1 MTNIFTKDRLIEL
14 NKEINRLDIEK
25 DAFKPKINIDTEGG
39 NNLFIY
45 CADQMFGNLDKY
57 SRQLSKIENIFK
69 KYNKGK
75 VANYNSY
82 DNKYDNF
89 LPSIITHSIY
99 DTGVNPRN
107 INNKIK
113 IINTPGSYI
122 DTATKI
128 KHDEEC
134 CFSDILTTN
143 DFKMLGIDNIN
154 ELRNTDKINI
164 LDTSIVFTFD
174 KVINPKFNKL
184 INNIAIRP
192 QYFKGNSIKNEW
204 FNNNVL
210 KFSNHGKEHYKTEVI
225 KEGKIYILCKLLGDL
240 LQAYYCKLY
249 LDKLPKEKRN
259 SCCIFTLDNILRLRS
274 ILLNIPVLY
283 NVGKGMDTLETTYQT
298 SDPNIDTH
306 FKKLYYDI
314 MKNHNDSIIEHIN
327 SILTIGYFYV
337 NKQRIIINEKIK
349 SILAKLITYINIKTI
364 AAKNL
369 DNPILEIY
377 RKQIYSYMGHHIF
390 HKMNNHVYICYTDI
404 QVLFP
409 GLEHKTDIIAKTG
422 HKLSDIF
429 LASLGP
435 QKGGD
440 KEEPVEYT
448 IGSDYQFDY
457 EITTDEEF
465 NIKIKEL
472 LFENPGEGVK
482 LSLYYTASK
491 YEFEDEWDKFD
502 AIYNIYNNLFN
513 LYTYNGKTIMH
524 LDFLEKVFTLYAN
537 EELSKMK
544 PAEFNKVIE
553 DWVKMQPDEE
563 ELEAK
568 RIDEWGKKFENKE
581 EKKRKRNASLNNT
594 LKRSRISIFSPV
606 IRTKQNKTKRISRG
620 RGGRRNSL

>member
-1 MTNIFTKDRLIEL
+1 
-14 NKEINRLDIEK
+14 
-25 DAFKPKINIDTEGG
+25 
-39 NNLFIY
+39 
-45 CADQMFGNLDKY
+45 
-57 SRQLSKIENIFK
+57 
-69 KYNKGK
+69 
-75 VANYNSY
+75 
-82 DNKYDNF
+82 
-89 LPSIITHSIY
+89 
-99 DTGVNPRN
+99 
-107 INNKIK
+107 
-113 IINTPGSYI
+113 
-122 DTATKI
+122 
-128 KHDEEC
+128 
-134 CFSDILTTN
+134 
-143 DFKMLGIDNIN
+143 
-154 ELRNTDKINI
+154 
-164 LDTSIVFTFD
+164 
-174 KVINPKFNKL
+174 
-184 INNIAIRP
+184 
-192 QYFKGNSIKNEW
+192 
-204 FNNNVL
+204 
-210 KFSNHGKEHYKTEVI
+210 
-225 KEGKIYILCKLLGDL
+225 
-240 LQAYYCKLY
+240 
-249 LDKLPKEKRN
+249 
-259 SCCIFTLDNILRLRS
+259 
-274 ILLNIPVLY
+274 
-283 NVGKGMDTLETTYQT
+283 
-298 SDPNIDTH
+298 
-306 FKKLYYDI
+306 
-314 MKNHNDSIIEHIN
+314 
-327 SILTIGYFYV
+327 
-337 NKQRIIINEKIK
+337 
-349 SILAKLITYINIKTI
+349 
-364 AAKNL
+364 
-369 DNPILEIY
+369 
-377 RKQIYSYMGHHIF
+377 MGHHIF
-390 HKMNNHVYICYTDI
+390 HKMNNNVYICYTDI

-594 LKRSRISIFSPV
+594 LKRSRISIFSPI
-606 IRTKQNKTKRISRG
+606 IRTKQNKTKRLVRG
-620 RGGRRNSL
+620 RGGRRISL